1 MVGVR
6 VEVGV
11 EVRVRVQMDKNSLE
25 GNAGQQTSVQGIVG
39 CRRQASSIARWAL
52 GSSVVAT
59 TCNTSVLIST
69 LR

>member
-1 MVGVR
+1 MVRVR

-11 EVRVRVQMDKNSLE
+11 GVRVRVQMDKNSLN
-25 GNAGQQTSVQGIVG
+25 GNAGLLTSVQGIVG
-39 CRRQASSIARWAL
+39 CRRQVSSIACWVL